1 MFGLQQR
8 RHLTTKSI
16 PGRETVRAGQGLLC
30 MVRGILHGTGV
41 PGVLYGT
48 HTPPPWSVDMR
59 MSLPICTLCPF
70 GRSIGRCAMSN
81 MSNTTMCSAT
91 SPISFHTLLLHNN
104 QTCFPKQDQ
113 PAICNQTKRI
123 KRKDLYWFILH
134 PLMVIAYIIHNLSVG
149 HNLSPLSYCWFGFLI
164 IHMVALC
171 HHINQWF
178 HHIAGC
184 LSLL

>member
-1 MFGLQQR
+1 MFGLQQQR

-30 MVRGILHGTGV
+30 MVLHGT
-41 PGVLYGT
+41 GVLYGT

-91 SPISFHTLLLHNN
+91 SPISFHTLLLQNN
-104 QTCFPKQDQ
+104 QTCVPKQEQ
-113 PAICNQTKRI
+113 PTIFIQTKHI
-123 KRKDLYWFILH
+123 KKEI
-134 PLMVIAYIIHNLSVG
+134 
-149 HNLSPLSYCWFGFLI
+149 
-164 IHMVALC
+164 
-171 HHINQWF
+171 
-178 HHIAGC
+178 
-184 LSLL
+184 SLLVYLAPFNGDCIYYS